1 MLRGFIRWWWLLP
14 VVAAVV
20 LSGLLARARLGVWTR
35 ARLASERQ
43 AEIAALPEQDAAIL
57 VRRLPEIDAEASAI
71 VAFALADQRPQV
83 AAAAIAA
90 LAELLESWQ
99 DLPIEERSTR
109 AEQLASALARHA
121 PSYSADAITAA
132 QNAAR
137 LLLNVP
143 TNGRRIDA
151 AALIADCESILR
163 RGGEALAENSPAET
177 RIGALPA
184 TSATADRVQ

>member
-14 VVAAVV
+14 VVAVVV
-20 LSGLLARARLGVWTR
+20 LSGSLARARLGAWTR
-35 ARLASERQ
+35 ARLVVERQ
-43 AEIAALPEQDAAIL
+43 AEIAALPEQEGALL

-83 AAAAIAA
+83 AAAAITA

-99 DLPIEERSTR
+99 DLPIDEQSTR
-109 AEQLASALARHA
+109 AEQLASALASHA
-121 PSYSADAITAA
+121 PSYSTEALTAA
-132 QNAAR
+132 QNAATF
-137 LLLNVP
+137 LLNVP

-163 RGGEALAENSPAET
+163 RGGETLAEMGPAET
-177 RIGALPA
+177 RLGALPA
-184 TSATADRVQ
+184 TSATGDRAR

>member
-20 LSGLLARARLGVWTR
+20 LGGSLARARLGAWTR
-35 ARLASERQ
+35 GRLATERQ
-43 AEIAALPEQDAAIL
+43 AEIAALSEQEAAIL
-57 VRRLPEIDAEASAI
+57 VRRLPEIDAEASPI

-90 LAELLESWQ
+90 LDELLESWH
-99 DLPIEERSTR
+99 DLPTDAQSTR
-109 AEQLASALARHA
+109 AEQLASALAGHA
-121 PSYSADAITAA
+121 PSYSGDALTAA
-132 QNAAR
+132 RNAAT

-163 RGGEALAENSPAET
+163 RDGETLAENGPAET
-177 RIGALPA
+177 RLGALPA
-184 TSATADRVQ
+184 ASATADRAR